1 MRHVSLNAPGSSTP
15 RSLIIDTDTGIDDA
29 IALLMAL
36 ASPHHRVAAITA
48 VAGNVPLDHVVRN
61 IRIVLDA
68 AGAAPTPVF
77 AGATR
82 HLVGE
87 GTHARHVHGDDGLG
101 DAGFRPSTRP
111 LEDEHASL
119 ALIRLAREN
128 PGLHT
133 LVTLGPLTNIA
144 VAFALAPDLPE
155 LFARIVTMGGAV
167 HGHGNVTPAAEFNIF
182 ADPEAAA
189 IVFARTP
196 ELTLVPWETVLET
209 PVPWEQWASLTTTG
223 PLGQKFVR
231 PMTARLV
238 QRHQTT
244 REGFPLADPLAMAVV
259 LEGECATKTRA
270 ASVHVETGRGPTRG
284 LTHAAAPRD
293 PQRVNTRIVESV
305 DRTTFLALLERT
317 FAREYHL

>member
-1 MRHVSLNAPGSSTP
+1 MHRDPSTP

-36 ASPHHRVAAITA
+36 ASPRHHVAAITA
-48 VAGNVPLDHVVRN
+48 VTGNVPVDHVVRN

-68 AGAAPTPVF
+68 AGALPTPVF

-111 LEDEHASL
+111 LEDEHAAL

-144 VAFALAPDLPE
+144 LAYALAPDLPE

-167 HGHGNVTPAAEFNIF
+167 HGRGNVTPVAEFNIF

-189 IVFARTP
+189 IVFERTP
-196 ELTLVPWETVLET
+196 ELTLVPWETVLAT
-209 PVPWEQWASLTTTG
+209 PVPWEQWESVTSAG

-238 QRHQTT
+238 QRHRTT
-244 REGFPLADPLAMAVV
+244 REGLALADPLAMAVV
-259 LEGECATKTRA
+259 LEEEGATKTRA
-270 ASVHVETGRGPTRG
+270 ASVRVETGPGPARG
-284 LTHAAAPRD
+284 LTHAAAPRN
-293 PQRVNTRIVESV
+293 PQRGNARIVDSV
-305 DRTTFLALLERT
+305 DRTTFLALLGRA
-317 FAREYHL
+317 FAGECFL